1 MQLEI
6 TEWLFNNRSEFKLT
20 YLRALKELEAKIADS
35 SVSAKVYFVSKFSF
49 KNIDFKIIFSDF
61 KKVIISVISVTDFK
75 LHFELPIVRVFKKK
89 RYIFVYFNDANG
101 CGCLF

>member
-1 MQLEI
+1 MGTNRVRLEI
-6 TEWLFNNRSEFKLT
+6 TERLFNNRSEFKLT

-61 KKVIISVISVTDFK
+61 KKVIISVISVTDSKESFD
-75 LHFELPIVRVFKKK
+75 LPIVRVFKKN
-89 RYIFVYFNDANG
+89 RYMISS
-101 CGCLF
+101 

>member
-1 MQLEI
+1 MP
-6 TEWLFNNRSEFKLT
+6 
-20 YLRALKELEAKIADS
+20 YLRALKELEAKITDS

-75 LHFELPIVRVFKKK
+75 PHFELPIVLAFKKN
-89 RYIFVYFNDANG
+89 RYIYMEISSTVW
-101 CGCLF
+101 LS